1 MQRKTLIT
9 LSLAGALLGVCG
21 LSALVV
27 YSTMGALRASNVR
40 LRWFEDA
47 ATSARVTETLRL
59 DVGPDVTL
67 AIEACGGDI
76 DVRAGRD
83 GVVEGEQVVTAWG
96 ADAAAALAA
105 AKAVVVRV
113 ERDPSA
119 VRITCDIP
127 DEVVLVGGRRGR
139 DGASFT
145 LRVPAHAGL
154 DLHTDS
160 GSVSADGTAGAA
172 VLRSEF
178 GDVHASRLRG
188 AVEAESGAGAVSA
201 EDVDAGTGDVALVS
215 HFGAVTATTV
225 RGQSVRLASGNGAV
239 AAAGVTAAGPVAVE
253 TAFGE
258 IEVTDVRAAE
268 LTVSTQNGA
277 VDLRGGEV
285 AGLVVIEDAFGEVTV
300 AAVAAAGMR
309 VTAQRGA
316 VTLDQPRGAIQVDG
330 GFGAIDITGAQAARL
345 DLTTSNGAIGFSGT
359 LDPAADHRVRTEF
372 GSVTLALPPDSR
384 FDVDLRSDFGAVVSD
399 LPITITGAVDAE
411 ARAGSLNGG
420 GRRLEVST
428 RNGDITLR
436 ALPAAPVAPLAPAT
450 PEGGATA
457 PIPTTRPS

>member
-127 DEVVLVGGRRGR
+127 DEVVLVGG
-139 DGASFT
+139 GA
-145 LRVPAHAGL
+145 
-154 DLHTDS
+154 
-160 GSVSADGTAGAA
+160 
-172 VLRSEF
+172 
-178 GDVHASRLRG
+178 
-188 AVEAESGAGAVSA
+188 
-201 EDVDAGTGDVALVS
+201 
-215 HFGAVTATTV
+215 
-225 RGQSVRLASGNGAV
+225 
-239 AAAGVTAAGPVAVE
+239 
-253 TAFGE
+253 
-258 IEVTDVRAAE
+258 
-268 LTVSTQNGA
+268 
-277 VDLRGGEV
+277 
-285 AGLVVIEDAFGEVTV
+285 
-300 AAVAAAGMR
+300 
-309 VTAQRGA
+309 
-316 VTLDQPRGAIQVDG
+316 
-330 GFGAIDITGAQAARL
+330 
-345 DLTTSNGAIGFSGT
+345 
-359 LDPAADHRVRTEF
+359 
-372 GSVTLALPPDSR
+372 
-384 FDVDLRSDFGAVVSD
+384 
-399 LPITITGAVDAE
+399 
-411 ARAGSLNGG
+411 
-420 GRRLEVST
+420 
-428 RNGDITLR
+428 
-436 ALPAAPVAPLAPAT
+436 
-450 PEGGATA
+450 GATA
-457 PIPTTRPS
+457 PASRCGSRRTPGSTCTPTAGPSAPMGRPAPPCYARSSATSTRRACAAPSRPRAAPAPSPPRTSTPARATSRS